1 MADGSRRRHCRERA
15 DAARAA
21 PPPAHRRPQTK
32 GAAALVVAL
41 VVFSFFPVA
50 YPNPS
55 SSRSPL
61 WSEASPS
68 RRGER
73 LFVTG
78 EKRQTCSRHS
88 VFYSRALPPH
98 GQESRFPAIV
108 ILLKIYVFTFTI
120 PFRSPP
126 RQQGPFVPSYTD
138 KGALCGRMSRHADT
152 SHRTLLVPVPAS
164 FPSPLMRFRSMW
176 GKALALFLKTRSF
189 TAGAEK
195 RTERAIRKNV
205 CLCLV

>member
-21 PPPAHRRPQTK
+21 PPPAHRRPQTE

-78 EKRQTCSRHS
+78 KKRQTCSRHS

-98 GQESRFPAIV
+98 GQESRFPVIV

-126 RQQGPFVPSYTD
+126 PTTRP
-138 KGALCGRMSRHADT
+138 LCAVIHGQRGLVRKDVASCGHVSQNSSGSGSSVFPLPADEVQEHVGEGVDAFSENT
-152 SHRTLLVPVPAS
+152 QLHG
-164 FPSPLMRFRSMW
+164 W
-176 GKALALFLKTRSF
+176 CEKAD
-189 TAGAEK
+189 
-195 RTERAIRKNV
+195 
-205 CLCLV
+205 